1 MLSLFITLFVCFV
14 YRELLNCEA
23 TLAAIYCRS
32 SLLTL
37 YSSTTSTL
45 SFPTYFNFLAQHNF
59 SQPSVEGLCTTTCPS
74 LSPSPQTCLRS
85 NSLSTPYNL
94 FYSNQTIV
102 EKGLESWLAEHPDK
116 TMSLVVKLNE
126 EVTQV
131 AGGIGQSQF
140 PIPEGRDS
148 SDVYCPRAAFMI
160 TSGVELKSGSSSG

>member
-1 MLSLFITLFVCFV
+1 MFIN
-14 YRELLNCEA
+14 RELLNCEA

-37 YSSTTSTL
+37 YSSTSTSL
-45 SFPTYFNFLAQHNF
+45 PFPTYFNFLAQHNL

-74 LSPSPQTCLRS
+74 LSPSPQICLRS
-85 NSLSTPYNL
+85 NSLSVPYNL

-102 EKGLESWLAEHPDK
+102 EKELESWLVEHPDK
-116 TMSLVVKLNE
+116 CMSLVVKLNE

-140 PIPEGRDS
+140 HIPEGRDS
-148 SDVYCPRAAFMI
+148 SDVYCAHAAFMI
-160 TSGVELKSGSSSG
+160 ISSVELKSGSSSG